1 MKRAFNQIIGFG
13 ILALATILPS
23 CNKIDASDG
32 EQIEKRF
39 EVADFDK
46 IVIETAGVLNYTQ
59 SAERSVEVNANEK
72 ILEILEVEV
81 KENTLFISF
90 TKNKTILN
98 EDQLVF
104 TVSDD
109 DVYSI
114 TTSGS
119 ANVTAN
125 FDEGYDF
132 YDLEMISSGSGN
144 ISLDAAN
151 ATNAD
156 FTTSGSGNIDVTTV
170 NSAGVDAVLSGSGNV
185 TIHGSA
191 STLDLNISGS
201 GNYADHDFI
210 ADKVDAVIS
219 GSGNAK
225 VSVSYQLNA
234 NLSGS
239 GNLTYKGN
247 PSIMATSSSGS
258 GEVIDGN

>member
-1 MKRAFNQIIGFG
+1 MFQKSFCFGSLFLLIGSMN
-13 ILALATILPS
+13 S
-23 CNKIDASDG
+23 CKKLDASEG
-32 EQIEKRF
+32 EMKEVRF
-39 EVADFDK
+39 EVDDFDK

-59 SAERSVEVNANEK
+59 SDEREVKVITNDR
-72 ILEILEVEV
+72 IIEILEVEV

-98 EDQLVF
+98 EENLIF

-109 DVYSI
+109 DVFSI
-114 TTSGS
+114 ATSGS
-119 ANVTAN
+119 ANVFAD
-125 FDEGYDF
+125 FDEGYNF

-144 ISLDAAN
+144 INLDAAN
-151 ATNAD
+151 CTNAN

-170 NSAGVDAVLSGSGNV
+170 NTAGTDAVLSGSGNV

-191 STLDLNISGS
+191 STLDLTISGS

-210 ADKVDAVIS
+210 AEKVDAVLS

-239 GNLTYKGN
+239 GNLTYKGS

-258 GEVIDGN
+258 GQVIDGN